1 MLVSKSASLTQQLTS
16 PNASKEDSLER
27 KILAMSSLDLAVA
40 MQSMNNIE
48 NVSAYNIPSFK
59 LKSCPTRVCMQ
70 SKIVLQLIKSHQ
82 VLSLQSKEDKFIGSI
97 NMQLK
102 LLQTYPLQQGGTI
115 DVHKGFRTTFMV
127 ILAVRIFI

>member
-1 MLVSKSASLTQQLTS
+1 MPIIFPL
-16 PNASKEDSLER
+16 
-27 KILAMSSLDLAVA
+27 SSLNHFLRGVCV
-40 MQSMNNIE
+40 QSE
-48 NVSAYNIPSFK
+48 
-59 LKSCPTRVCMQ
+59 
-70 SKIVLQLIKSHQ
+70 IVLQLIKSHQ

-127 ILAVRIFI
+127 ILAVRVITGKVLQCSGL